1 MHFADIH
8 IHLLHGVDDGAG
20 SEEMSRR
27 MLDAAYAGGTRQLC
41 LTPHCHPGY
50 FGDNS
55 EKADAAFARLQA
67 YAAEKYPD
75 LQLLRGNELRFST
88 GCLSW
93 LEEGICRTLGGTD
106 YVLVDFR
113 EMEKAETIIGGL
125 NRLLN
130 AGYIPILAHAERYR
144 NLPPEQLP
152 KLRDRGV
159 LIQVDAQAL
168 LKGFGLGQWQ
178 RSMRI
183 LSKGMADFVASDAH
197 DLKHRPPELDRA
209 WEYVKRKFGQE
220 YARELFRSN
229 AERLLFAPARK
240 EA

>member
-8 IHLLHGVDDGAG
+8 SHLLHGVDDGAA
-20 SEEMSRR
+20 SEAMSRR
-27 MLDAAYAGGTRQLC
+27 MLDAAYAAGTRLLC

-55 EKADAAFARLQA
+55 EKAALAFSRLQA

-75 LQLLRGNELRFST
+75 LQLLPGNELRFST

-93 LEEGICRTLGGTD
+93 LENGTCRTLGSTD

-113 EMEKAETIIGGL
+113 EMEKAETILGGL

-144 NLPPEQLP
+144 NLPGEQIP
-152 KLRDRGV
+152 RLRDKGV

-168 LKGFGLGQWQ
+168 LMGFGLGQWQ
-178 RSMRI
+178 RSMRL
-183 LSKGMADFVASDAH
+183 LSKGMADFVSSDAH
-197 DLKHRPPELDRA
+197 DLKSRPPQLERA
-209 WEYVKRKFGQE
+209 WEYVKRKFGQT
-220 YARELFRSN
+220 YARELFWNN
-229 AERLLFAPARK
+229 AVRLLFAPAR
-240 EA
+240 EDV